1 MNDYSKINNDE
12 YQVKS
17 FISHSGNNEKLIQEN
32 ITSDILIYKE
42 DLNRL
47 TEMNNKLENELEN
60 YKRKIFELIKVNE
73 QYEKEIL
80 KTTKKFL
87 MV

>member
-1 MNDYSKINNDE
+1 
-12 YQVKS
+12 
-17 FISHSGNNEKLIQEN
+17 
-32 ITSDILIYKE
+32 
-42 DLNRL
+42 
-47 TEMNNKLENELEN
+47 MNNKLENELEN
-60 YKRKIFELIKVNE
+60 YKRKIFDLIKVNE